1 MKAIKKGEKTL
12 TKNDDLLKPRT
23 GWRPWEKVT
32 DLAIVKGKPAMVKKE
47 KKTKTEKKNLNETDA
62 ALFEDLLAPVQIQE
76 ERPDDNAHEKKT
88 SNTEGTQSASKGNT
102 QPTNVAIDE
111 WQFVVKRPWMTK
123 SENEED
129 AVYVNFRGNKS
140 LGTIKDLKGW
150 SETNVMNT
158 PDGKLFETLLESDD
172 LFDNPGLSEHEGARP
187 FFENLAANREVI
199 RASNSREFGFNAFMR
214 TVLKDIFKEKARGL
228 VLRNLEVKLGRTA
241 HREMRVEF
249 GKFLD
254 EVLKNG
260 TEIERNDRRYVQVDK
275 FLMEHIKNDKLE
287 FTTREK
293 IGSYKID
300 VYCKEL
306 CIPKDRWLLLLLQ
319 VWLPKYENH
328 SLKSHRSHETKINR
342 STIKSTMRSAGK
354 MSQQ

>member
-1 MKAIKKGEKTL
+1 
-12 TKNDDLLKPRT
+12 
-23 GWRPWEKVT
+23 
-32 DLAIVKGKPAMVKKE
+32 
-47 KKTKTEKKNLNETDA
+47 
-62 ALFEDLLAPVQIQE
+62 
-76 ERPDDNAHEKKT
+76 
-88 SNTEGTQSASKGNT
+88 
-102 QPTNVAIDE
+102 
-111 WQFVVKRPWMTK
+111 
-123 SENEED
+123 
-129 AVYVNFRGNKS
+129 
-140 LGTIKDLKGW
+140 
-150 SETNVMNT
+150 
-158 PDGKLFETLLESDD
+158 
-172 LFDNPGLSEHEGARP
+172 
-187 FFENLAANREVI
+187 
-199 RASNSREFGFNAFMR
+199 
-214 TVLKDIFKEKARGL
+214 
-228 VLRNLEVKLGRTA
+228 
-241 HREMRVEF
+241 MRV